1 MQLELLSVQEKLL
14 AMEKGLSTVEAVIP
28 KLLAVFYKVQV
39 FSWKLNPYLSKL
51 IKGIYIS
58 VAVILNHNVKQLEEA
73 KLKLES

>member
-1 MQLELLSVQEKLL
+1 
-14 AMEKGLSTVEAVIP
+14 MEKGSNTIEVVIP

-58 VAVILNHNVKQLEEA
+58 VAVILNQIIKQLE
-73 KLKLES
+73 